1 MFLKIII
8 FIILL
13 LVGIPI
19 SLVLAI
25 TAIAYL
31 FIVGDMTLLTS
42 VPQKMFSGVDNFGLL
57 AIPLFMLAGELMNFG
72 GITTRLVSFARV
84 LIGHFR
90 GGLAYVAIIANVFLA
105 SILGSANAQAAMMSK
120 VMVPEMEKEGYERDF
135 SSALTLAS
143 SIVAP
148 VIPPRM
154 LFIIYGTLTG
164 ASIGKLFLAGII
176 PGVFIGIGFLIVI
189 GFMNHKYNFPK
200 SERATLKDIFQNFLS
215 VIPALLIP
223 FIIIYGILSG
233 MFTPTESAAVAC
245 IIAIIIGFSYRQLK
259 AKNIPTIL
267 KNTVVNT
274 ATITFLIVTANVFG
288 FIISYEQIPQTLAS
302 SMLSLSEH
310 PIVFLLL
317 VNILLL
323 LLGTVLD
330 GIAALIILV
339 PVLSPLLVTYG
350 VDPVHFGVIIT
361 INLTIGLLTPPV
373 GTGLF
378 IVSSIAEISI
388 ERLVKAISPFLVVSI
403 VLLLI
408 ITYWEDIVLWIPN
421 MTSNRSE
428 ERR

>member
-1 MFLKIII
+1 MTLATIVI
-8 FIILL
+8 FIVLL
-13 LVGIPI
+13 LIGIPI

-25 TAIAYL
+25 VALSYL
-31 FIVGDMTLLTS
+31 FLTGDITLMTSL
-42 VPQKMFSGVDNFGLL
+42 PQKMFSGMDNSGLL

-72 GITTRLVSFARV
+72 GITSRLISFAKV

-90 GGLAYVAIIANVFLA
+90 GGLAYVAIIANMFLA

-120 VMVPEMEKEGYERDF
+120 VMVPEMEKEGYTRDF

-148 VIPPRM
+148 IIPPSM

-164 ASIGKLFLAGII
+164 ASIGDLFLAGII
-176 PGVFIGIGFLIVI
+176 PGILIGVSFIIVI
-189 GFMNHKYNFPK
+189 GIISRKENFPK
-200 SERATLKDIFQNFLS
+200 SERGTLKDVFSNLLK
-215 VIPALLIP
+215 VIPALFIP

-245 IIAIIIGFSYRQLK
+245 IIAIVIGFSYKKLK
-259 AKNIPTIL
+259 VKDLPVIF
-267 KNTVVNT
+267 KSTVVNT

-288 FIISYEQIPQTLAS
+288 FVIAYEQIPQMLANG
-302 SMLSLSEH
+302 MLSLSEN

-323 LLGTVLD
+323 LLGMVLD

-339 PVLSPLLVTYG
+339 PVLMPLLATYQI
-350 VDPVHFGVIIT
+350 DPVHFGVIIT

-378 IVSSIAEISI
+378 IVSSVADIKI
-388 ERLVKAISPFLVVSI
+388 EKLVKAVLPFLIVSI
-403 VLLLI
+403 IMLYIL
-408 ITYWEDIVLWIPN
+408 TYWEDAVLWIP
-421 MTSNRSE
+421 SLYSK
-428 ERR
+428 

>member
-1 MFLKIII
+1 MTFGMMATILI
-8 FIILL
+8 FILL
-13 LVGIPI
+13 LLIGIPI
-19 SLVLAI
+19 SLVLI
-25 TAIAYL
+25 I
-31 FIVGDMTLLTS
+31 TS
-42 VPQKMFSGVDNFGLL
+42 VSYIILSGDTILLNSVSQKMFSGMDNFGLL

-72 GITTRLVSFARV
+72 GITSRLISFAKV

-90 GGLAYVAIIANVFLA
+90 GGLAYVAIIANMFLA

-120 VMVPEMEKEGYERDF
+120 VMVPEMEKEGYSRDF

-148 VIPPRM
+148 IIPPSM

-164 ASIGKLFLAGII
+164 ASIGDLFIAGII
-176 PGVFIGIGFLIVI
+176 PGILIGVSFIIVI
-189 GFMNHKYNFPK
+189 GFMNRKENFPK
-200 SERATLKDIFQNFLS
+200 SERATIKDFFNKLLT

-245 IIAIIIGFSYRQLK
+245 IIAVIIGFSYKQLK
-259 AKNIPTIL
+259 IQDLPEIF

-274 ATITFLIVTANVFG
+274 ATITFLIVMANVFG
-288 FIISYEQIPQTLAS
+288 FILAYEQIPQLLANG
-302 SMLSLSEH
+302 MLNLSES

-339 PVLSPLLVTYG
+339 PVLLPLLATYQI
-350 VDPVHFGVIIT
+350 DPVHFGVIIT

-378 IVSSIAEISI
+378 IVSSVAGITI
-388 ERLVKAISPFLVVSI
+388 ERLVKAILPFLLVSI
-403 VLLLI
+403 LMLFIL
-408 ITYWEDIVLWIPN
+408 TYWEDVVLWLP
-421 MTSNRSE
+421 SLYQK
-428 ERR
+428 

>member
-1 MFLKIII
+1 MTFGAIATIII
-8 FIILL
+8 FIVLL
-13 LVGIPI
+13 LIGIPI
-19 SLVLAI
+19 ALVLAMVSL
-25 TAIAYL
+25 AYIFL
-31 FIVGDMTLLTS
+31 NGDTTLLTS
-42 VPQKMFSGVDNFGLL
+42 VPQKMFSGMDNYGLL
-57 AIPLFMLAGELMNFG
+57 AIPLFMLAGELMNYG
-72 GITTRLVSFARV
+72 GITSRLISFAKV

-90 GGLAYVAIIANVFLA
+90 GGLAYVAIVANMFLA

-120 VMVPEMEKEGYERDF
+120 VMVPQMEKEGYSREF

-148 VIPPRM
+148 IIPPSM

-164 ASIGKLFLAGII
+164 ASIGDLFMAGIV
-176 PGVFIGIGFLIVI
+176 PGILIGMSFIILIGY
-189 GFMNHKYNFPK
+189 MNRKEKFPK
-200 SERATLKDIFQNFLS
+200 NERAKLKDVFNHLIS
-215 VIPALLIP
+215 VIPALFIP

-245 IIAIIIGFSYRQLK
+245 IIAIIIGFAYKQLK
-259 AKNIPTIL
+259 VKDLPDVF

-288 FIISYEQIPQTLAS
+288 FIIAYEQIPQMLANA
-302 SMLSLSEH
+302 MLGLSES

-323 LLGTVLD
+323 LLGMVID

-339 PVLSPLLVTYG
+339 PVMMPLLGIYDI
-350 VDPVHFGVIIT
+350 DPVHFGVIIT

-378 IVSSIAEISI
+378 IVSSIAE
-388 ERLVKAISPFLVVSI
+388 VKFESLIKAVLPFIVVSI
-403 VLLLI
+403 LMLLLL
-408 ITYWEDIVLWIPN
+408 TYWEDAVLWIP
-421 MTSNRSE
+421 SLYK
-428 ERR
+428 

>member
-1 MFLKIII
+1 MEMFLTVII

-72 GITTRLVSFARV
+72 GITTRLVTFARV
-84 LIGHFR
+84 IIGHLR
-90 GGLAYVAIIANVFLA
+90 GGLAYVAIIANMFLA

-120 VMVPEMEKEGYERDF
+120 VMVPEMEKEGYERGF

-148 VIPPRM
+148 VIPPSM

-176 PGVFIGIGFLIVI
+176 PGIFIGIGFLIVI
-189 GFMNHKYNFPK
+189 GFMNRKHHFPK
-200 SERATLKDIFQNFLS
+200 SERATLKDVFQNFLS

-245 IIAIIIGFSYRQLK
+245 IIAVIIGFSYRQLK
-259 AKNIPTIL
+259 VKNIPSIL

-288 FIISYEQIPQTLAS
+288 FIIAYEQIPQTLAS
-302 SMLSLSEH
+302 SMLSLSEN
-310 PIVFLLL
+310 PLIFLLL

-339 PVLSPLLVTYG
+339 PVLTPLLATYQI
-350 VDPVHFGVIIT
+350 DPVHFGVIIT

-388 ERLVKAISPFLVVSI
+388 ERLVKAILPFLVVSI
-403 VLLLI
+403 VMLMI
-408 ITYWEDIVLWIPN
+408 ITYWESLVLWIPN
-421 MTSNRSE
+421 MSGN
-428 ERR
+428 